1 MNAAVSAFTLGFLLA
16 RADDRV
22 SCRFSRVVW
31 KEETEVR
38 EVEGREVE
46 GRERG
51 GRREGGGGEGEG
63 RERGVVVATVIQGS
77 TELFMAG
84 EWNMIVMSYF
94 ILN

>member
-51 GRREGGGGEGEG
+51 
-63 RERGVVVATVIQGS
+63 VVVATVIQGS